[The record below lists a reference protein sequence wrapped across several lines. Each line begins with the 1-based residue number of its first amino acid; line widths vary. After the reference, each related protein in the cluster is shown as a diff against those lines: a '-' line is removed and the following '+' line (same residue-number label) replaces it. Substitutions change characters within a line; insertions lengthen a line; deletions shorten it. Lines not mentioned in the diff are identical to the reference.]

1 MDPVDL
7 HRFGF
12 EFNHNGLIF
21 YKLTR
26 RDAGLDWLV
35 IAHDKRFKSLAT
47 TSTNA
52 LTPSVQG
59 GGRAPRCRV
68 FRAVQCGELKQTV
81 GSLHTLASQR
91 STSLTQ

>member
-1 MDPVDL
+1 MQGWIGLLLPMT
-7 HRFGF
+7 R
-12 EFNHNGLIF
+12 GLI
-21 YKLTR
+21 
-26 RDAGLDWLV
+26 A
-35 IAHDKRFKSLAT
+35 SAT
-47 TSTNA
+47 KSTNA

>member
-1 MDPVDL
+1 MDPFDL
-7 HRFGF
+7 HRCGF

-26 RDAGLDWLV
+26 RDAGLDLLV
-35 IAHDKRFKSLAT
+35 IAHDKKSERLGHKVHKRPDPQF
-47 TSTNA
+47 S
-52 LTPSVQG
+52 G

-68 FRAVQCGELKQTV
+68 FRAVQWGELKQTI

>member
-7 HRFGF
+7 HRCGS

-26 RDAGLDWLV
+26 RDAWLDWLV
-35 IAHDKRFKSLAT
+35 LAHDKRSDRLGHKVYKRLDPQCS
-47 TSTNA
+47 
-52 LTPSVQG
+52 G

-68 FRAVQCGELKQTV
+68 FRAVQWGELKQTV